1 MNNNNIASKAKKI
14 KLLATDI
21 DGVWTDSKMYYTDK
35 GEYMKSFSTYDGMA
49 VSILKKQ
56 GIEVAILT
64 SEKSNIVLKRAEKLN
79 IKYVYIDE
87 HEKLKRILYLSKRLN
102 IEMREVAYIGDDIND
117 LDVLKNVGL
126 SAMPFTSPILNQIQ
140 PDYITKREGGAGAFR
155 EFADEIIKHQ

>member
-35 GEYMKSFSTYDGMA
+35 GEYMKSFSTYVGMA

-79 IKYVYIDE
+79 VKYVYIDE

-126 SAMPFTSPILNQIQ
+126 SAMPCTSPILNQIE